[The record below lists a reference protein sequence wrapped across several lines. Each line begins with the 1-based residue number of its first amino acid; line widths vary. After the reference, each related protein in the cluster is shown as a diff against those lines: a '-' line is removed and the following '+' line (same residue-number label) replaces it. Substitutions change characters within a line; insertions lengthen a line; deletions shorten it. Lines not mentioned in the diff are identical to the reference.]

1 VTSESPRRGISAAVP
16 LHAAM
21 AAVVAAAALSVW
33 PAAEPASAA
42 ASARVMELG
51 GLAYVAAWAL
61 ARRRTWRLFVIWT
74 LVVAGTAFSM
84 WLIVQYRFI
93 APPDLKVAALDAL
106 GRAVS
111 APFPQLVPW
120 EPFANGSATLLEGLI
135 VVATGLA
142 LGRGPAVMRGA
153 AALAAVVMAAA
164 CLLMA
169 SRGAWMAV
177 AVGLAVLVA
186 YRFIARWQMAL
197 AAVAAAGLLAVVAG
211 TVNGGTPWW
220 IRWAGAAGRPD
231 RLDVYGQAVALLRDM
246 PFTGVGAGD
255 QFAAAASR
263 YVLLIQVP
271 FLTYAHNL
279 TLQLWLAHGL
289 FGLAAWYGLAAAS
302 AVAAAAGERAGLG
315 RRFRGVWAGLL
326 AIHVHG
332 LSDARQFVDPWT
344 WAPFFALTGVLAA
357 YVARPECRLRSAT
370 AWSPLAVA
378 VGVVLAAAA
387 GRGVPMAAWDVN
399 RGAIEQA
406 RGDRLAGDGAGG
418 GAVERARAAAHF
430 ERALERAGDDGPALR
445 RLGLLALSEERHADA
460 ARLLAHA
467 WAVEPGHAP
476 TRKAYGLAAVWIGDV
491 PLAAS
496 ILAPVPGIS
505 DELVTWSRY
514 RREQGELPLAIAAA
528 GTALAIAPDQPEVA
542 AWLERLQGEARASV
556 PAAVR

>member
-1 VTSESPRRGISAAVP
+1 
-16 LHAAM
+16 M
-21 AAVVAAAALSVW
+21 AAVVAAAALGVW

-42 ASARVMELG
+42 VSARAMQLG

-61 ARRRTWRLFVIWT
+61 GRRRPWRPFVIWT
-74 LVVAGTAFSM
+74 LVAAGTAYGA
-84 WLIVQYRFI
+84 WLIVQYRYL
-93 APPDLKVAALDAL
+93 APPDVKVAALDAI

-111 APFPQLVPW
+111 APFGQLVPW
-120 EPFANGSATLLEGLI
+120 APFANSSATLLEGLV
-135 VVATGLA
+135 VVAAGLA
-142 LGRGPAVMRGA
+142 LGRGSAVLRGSA
-153 AALAAVVMAAA
+153 AAAAVVMAAA
-164 CLLMA
+164 CLLTA

-177 AVGLAVLVA
+177 AIGLAVLVA
-186 YRFIARWQMAL
+186 YRYVARWQVAI
-197 AAVAAAGLLAVVAG
+197 AAVAAAGLLAAVAG
-211 TVNGGTPWW
+211 TVSGGTPWW

-246 PFTGVGAGD
+246 PFTGLGAGD
-255 QFAAAASR
+255 QFAAAVSR

-271 FLTYAHNL
+271 FITYAHNL
-279 TLQLWLAHGL
+279 TLQLWLAYGL
-289 FGLAAWYGLAAAS
+289 FGLAAWYGLAAAT
-302 AVAAAAGERAGLG
+302 AMAAAAGERAGLG

-357 YVARPECRLRSAT
+357 NVTWPECRLRPVA

-378 VGVVLAAAA
+378 VGVVLAAVS
-387 GRGVPMAAWDVN
+387 GRGVPTAAWEVN

-418 GAVERARAAAHF
+418 GAVEHARAAAHF
-430 ERALERAGDDGPALR
+430 ERALQHAGDDGPALR
-445 RLGLLALSEERHADA
+445 RLGLLALGEERHADA
-460 ARLLAHA
+460 ARLLARA
-467 WAVEPGHAP
+467 WAVEPGHPP

-496 ILAPVPGIS
+496 VLAPVAGIS

-542 AWLERLQGEARASV
+542 AWLERLQGETRASV